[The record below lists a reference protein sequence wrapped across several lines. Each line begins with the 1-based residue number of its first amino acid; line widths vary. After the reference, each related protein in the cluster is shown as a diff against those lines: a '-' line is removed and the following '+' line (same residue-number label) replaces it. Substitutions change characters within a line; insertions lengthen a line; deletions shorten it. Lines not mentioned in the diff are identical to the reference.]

1 MDNVIYKKGYFPET
15 FQEDDILFSFVYS
28 DTATYL
34 GSKNTFHTF
43 KNKIVSMGKII
54 FYIDDNC
61 AGIRKATDE
70 VIDNSFI
77 KLYEG
82 NFIIFIKK

>member
-15 FQEDDILFSFVYS
+15 FQEDYILFSFVYS